1 MQTINQQLTEM
12 DGFRNNTGV
21 VVLAATN
28 RINVIDKAL
37 LRPGRFDR
45 LFAQR
50 LLLRLFTSHS
60 GPCPDREHGRDLQAG
75 GGHGGGEAEGIPGTP
90 NVGREAPGPG
100 PGLVRRAGTAV
111 HPQTHRPA
119 GGSSA
124 GGGRGGLGQGPRAAD
139 LRGER
144 AAGGSAM
151 VLLRARLVAFALGL
165 GLGSGLGL
173 YQVRGEVLAG
183 QELLLEQVAG
193 TEARLQKLEA
203 AAAK

>member
-1 MQTINQQLTEM
+1 MQTINQLLTEM
-12 DGFRNNTGV
+12 DGFQNNTGV

-75 GGHGGGEAEGIPGTP
+75 GGTAEGRPRASRAHRTSGGKHPVPVQVSSAGRGPRSTP
-90 NVGREAPGPG
+90 P
-100 PGLVRRAGTAV
+100 
-111 HPQTHRPA
+111 THRPA
-119 GGSSA
+119 GGSGAS
-124 GGGRGGLGQGPRAAD
+124 GGPGGLGQGPRAAD